1 MPEDAVTDGGAA
13 FLADW
18 THLSVKDFEG
28 CYRSVYPRGQAR
40 SWEVLVADAG
50 EQVILATCSEA
61 AGGGFI
67 DRLGRAVANWEHDQG
82 RDPSEIAA
90 MLDRTSGFGL
100 MQAMT
105 NQQRGFMDASILMPM
120 LQASNACAIVFE
132 AGEQIGTAFLVRPD
146 LVMTAA
152 HVVMA
157 ANGAS
162 WAHTLRPDLQFSFK
176 ARENRSAD
184 ERVKVLPAPN
194 ALVDHSPPHGTPP
207 NRLVQSL
214 VSPADK
220 RLDYALI
227 RLAQRVEHV
236 SPIDVDPP
244 ATVAMGLPCWAFGYP
259 GGNALK
265 MDVDVVTNDQPG
277 GNRWLHTA
285 NAAPGMS
292 GGCCIN
298 HLGRLAGIHEGA
310 ITTTRAGVSSVQN
323 RGIGI
328 AAIRAA
334 QTAAGKDPMAARSA
348 VIGLEFDDPDMVR
361 GLYRAGMYLA
371 SAAFAPT
378 WRAMA
383 KAVFLGADP
392 EHADNLPG
400 FHPWFPRPKFEEWV
414 DRKSPQDRLC
424 LVRGERGVGASFC
437 ARILRAKLDPAG
449 LDYFELNPT
458 QVSAMSLG
466 EAFGSGGLDTPSASR
481 TAAANFRYNDVNQLI
496 AGLRR
501 GSDTAPRT
509 CCIAIDFGPVG
520 GPDRLIASKWQECI
534 IALLAEEWIR
544 LVLIG
549 LTEDEQNELIPLLEA
564 RPETADIFVEPIT
577 LDPVSLDEF
586 KLYARK
592 LAAAR
597 GHPPSPAELRDR
609 LTAFTGT
616 WRAAD
621 KPDPPVQTAFLALAA
636 ITFEA
641 GL

>member
-214 VSPADK
+214 VSPA
-220 RLDYALI
+220 
-227 RLAQRVEHV
+227 E
-236 SPIDVDPP
+236 
-244 ATVAMGLPCWAFGYP
+244 
-259 GGNALK
+259 
-265 MDVDVVTNDQPG
+265 
-277 GNRWLHTA
+277 
-285 NAAPGMS
+285 
-292 GGCCIN
+292 
-298 HLGRLAGIHEGA
+298 
-310 ITTTRAGVSSVQN
+310 
-323 RGIGI
+323 
-328 AAIRAA
+328 
-334 QTAAGKDPMAARSA
+334 
-348 VIGLEFDDPDMVR
+348 
-361 GLYRAGMYLA
+361 
-371 SAAFAPT
+371 
-378 WRAMA
+378 
-383 KAVFLGADP
+383 
-392 EHADNLPG
+392 
-400 FHPWFPRPKFEEWV
+400 
-414 DRKSPQDRLC
+414 
-424 LVRGERGVGASFC
+424 
-437 ARILRAKLDPAG
+437 
-449 LDYFELNPT
+449 
-458 QVSAMSLG
+458 
-466 EAFGSGGLDTPSASR
+466 
-481 TAAANFRYNDVNQLI
+481 
-496 AGLRR
+496 
-501 GSDTAPRT
+501 
-509 CCIAIDFGPVG
+509 
-520 GPDRLIASKWQECI
+520 
-534 IALLAEEWIR
+534 
-544 LVLIG
+544 
-549 LTEDEQNELIPLLEA
+549 
-564 RPETADIFVEPIT
+564 
-577 LDPVSLDEF
+577 
-586 KLYARK
+586 
-592 LAAAR
+592 
-597 GHPPSPAELRDR
+597 
-609 LTAFTGT
+609 
-616 WRAAD
+616 
-621 KPDPPVQTAFLALAA
+621 
-636 ITFEA
+636 
-641 GL
+641 